1 MRKRLCL
8 LLVAFAALQP
18 LRAQDSAKEAEFLR
32 NTRQLLYEGRRSGE
46 GYFSADGKFMV
57 FQSEREADNPFYQ
70 IYLLN
75 LESGD
80 VNRVSPGTGKTTCAF
95 LRPGSDEVL
104 FASTHVDPE
113 ALAKQKTE
121 LDFRATGKSRRYA
134 WDYDDRMELFV
145 SKRDGSNVRRLTDA
159 PGYDAEGSYSPDGKL
174 IVFCSLR
181 HAFPLTQLSPEDR
194 KRMDTDTAYFGDIY
208 LMNAD
213 GTNVR
218 RLTRTPGYDGGPFFS
233 PDGQRVL
240 WRRFNEKGDTADI
253 YTMKLDGS
261 DVRRLTDFGA
271 MSWAPYFHPSGQY
284 VIYTA
289 NKLGFANFELF
300 LVDALGAKEPVR
312 VTHTDGFDG
321 LPVFSPD
328 GKKLAWTSGRTPE
341 KNSQIFMADWNHT
354 GALAAL
360 DKAAARSGAS
370 VQSSVVSV
378 QTKAA
383 PPAKNVITVSGP
395 RMLPAPTGTLA
406 PEIKAED
413 TRRIVNYLAS
423 EELEGRLTGTPGAQ
437 QAAQFVA
444 DYFKSVGLQPLPG
457 AKDFFQP
464 FEFSSGVRV
473 LTNQNTASLRAG
485 TNTSPAPLALD
496 QDFRPLAFT
505 ANGSVEGEVVF
516 AGYGISVPG
525 KLGEGYD
532 SYAGLDV
539 SNKVVLVLRYVPEE
553 AEPKRR
559 QELNRYAGLRYKA
572 LIARNRGAKALLVVT
587 GPTSPNPGELA
598 RLTFETGASHSGIVC
613 ASINGDVA
621 AKLFAAAGKDLK
633 KTQAAL
639 DKEDPHAEGAFA
651 LKGVSVKLTAAVE
664 HVKKS
669 DRNVLAHL
677 PPVGTSEYVIVGAH
691 YDHLGHG
698 ETGGFARKDEEG
710 KVHPGADDNAS
721 GTAALLEL
729 AGALAEELGSAG
741 GPPAPVGGS
750 PTGTPNA
757 KSSPRVPSGGPP
769 DGAGQRPALP
779 FRRGILFAA
788 WSGEEVGL
796 IGSSHFAER
805 PPVPLSN
812 VVAYVNFDMVGRLRD
827 NKLILQGIGSS
838 PAWRKLIEK
847 RNVAAGFNLTLQD
860 DPYLP
865 TDTTP
870 FYPKNVPVIAFF
882 TGSHEEYHRP
892 ADKPDTLNY
901 EGLERVAKFARDLVN
916 DLASGPERPA
926 YAKVEKRDGG
936 GGREQLRA
944 YLGTIPDYAQE
955 VVGVKLSGTR
965 GGSPAEKAGLK
976 GGDIIVEFAGQKIAN
991 IYDYTYA
998 MDAVKIGQPVKVI
1011 VLRAGKRVELIATPE
1026 TRK

>member
-1 MRKRLCL
+1 MRKSLCL
-8 LLVAFAALQP
+8 LLVAFAATLP
-18 LRAQDSAKEAEFLR
+18 ASRAQDAAKETQFLT
-32 NTRQLLYEGRRSGE
+32 NTRQLIYEGRRSGE

-95 LRPGSDEVL
+95 LRPGSDDVL

-113 ALAKQKTE
+113 AKAKQKTE

-145 SKRDGSNVRRLTDA
+145 SKRDGSNIRRLTDA

-174 IVFCSLR
+174 IVFCSMR
-181 HAFPLTQLSPEDR
+181 HAFPLTKLSPEDR
-194 KRMDTDTAYFGDIY
+194 KRMETDPAYFGDIY

-213 GTNVR
+213 GSNVR
-218 RLTRTPGYDGGPFFS
+218 RLTSTPGYDGGPFFS
-233 PDGQRVL
+233 PDGQRII
-240 WRRFNEKGDTADI
+240 WRRFTEKGDTADV

-300 LVDALGAKEPVR
+300 LVDALGTKEPVR

-341 KNSQIFMADWNHT
+341 KNSQIFMADWNHA

-360 DKAAARSGAS
+360 QKADYRVGAKVAVIQGGVAQELVFGGKFTEQNGRNDGLRWMRTNLAATNFTPDIS
-370 VQSSVVSV
+370 
-378 QTKAA
+378 
-383 PPAKNVITVSGP
+383 AKDCRVAV
-395 RMLPAPTGTLA
+395 
-406 PEIKAED
+406 EF
-413 TRRIVNYLAS
+413 LAS
-423 EELEGRLTGTPGAQ
+423 EELQGRLTGSSGAHL
-437 QAAQFVA
+437 ASEFVA
-444 DYFKSVGLQPLPG
+444 NHFKNVGLQPLTG

-516 AGYGISVPG
+516 AGYGLSVPG

-613 ASINGDVA
+613 ASISGDTA

-633 KTQAAL
+633 KTQTAL

-669 DRNVLAHL
+669 DRNVLAHI
-677 PPVGTSEYVIVGAH
+677 PPVGTQEYVIVGAH

-729 AGALAEELGSAG
+729 AGALANDFARSAG
-741 GPPAPVGGS
+741 VPPAASPTATGS
-750 PTGTPNA
+750 PLPTKNPAAAAGGTP
-757 KSSPRVPSGGPP
+757 
-769 DGAGQRPALP
+769 ALQP
-779 FRRGILFAA
+779 RRGILFAA

-847 RNVAAGFNLTLQD
+847 RNIAAGFNLTLQE

-965 GGSPAEKAGLK
+965 GGSPAEQAGLK

-1011 VLRAGKRVELIATPE
+1011 VLRDGKRLELIATPA

>member
-1 MRKRLCL
+1 MRISLCL
-8 LLVAFAALQP
+8 FLVAFTVALQP
-18 LRAQDSAKEAEFLR
+18 LRAQDTAKEAQFLT
-32 NTRQLLYEGRRSGE
+32 NTRQLIYEGRRSGE
-46 GYFSADGKFMV
+46 SYFSADGKFMV

-75 LESGD
+75 LETGD

-95 LRPGSDEVL
+95 LRPGSDDVL
-104 FASTHVDPE
+104 FASTHIDPE
-113 ALAKQKTE
+113 AKAKQKTE
-121 LDFRATGKSRRYA
+121 FEIRASGKSRRYA
-134 WDYDDRMELFV
+134 WDYDDRMEIFV
-145 SKRDGSNVRRLTDA
+145 AKRDGSNVRRLTDA

-181 HAFPLTQLSPEDR
+181 HAYTGTLSPED
-194 KRMDTDTAYFGDIY
+194 KKKLEVDTAYFGDIY

-213 GTNVR
+213 GSNVR
-218 RLTRTPGYDGGPFFS
+218 RLTSTPGYDGGPFFS
-233 PDGQRVL
+233 PDGQRII
-240 WRRFNEKGDTADI
+240 WRRFNEKGDTADV

-271 MSWAPYFHPSGQY
+271 MSWAPYFHSSGQY

-300 LVDALGAKEPVR
+300 IVDALGAKEPVR
-312 VTHTDGFDG
+312 VTYTDGFDG

-341 KNSQIFMADWNHT
+341 KNSQIFMADWNHP
-354 GALAAL
+354 AAMAAL
-360 DKAAARSGAS
+360 EQAPKRSAAS
-370 VQSSVVSV
+370 VQSSVTSV
-378 QTKAA
+378 PSGAAAKSTTPETTNA
-383 PPAKNVITVSGP
+383 PPRSQSFVANIRETD
-395 RMLPAPTGTLA
+395 L
-406 PEIKAED
+406 
-413 TRRIVNYLAS
+413 RRQVGYLAS
-423 EELEGRLTGTPGAQ
+423 EELEGRLTGSAGAQ
-437 QAAQFVA
+437 KAAQFIA
-444 DYFKSVGLQPLPG
+444 GYFKELALQPLPG
-457 AKDFFQP
+457 AKDYFQP

-473 LTNQNTASLRAG
+473 LTNQNSATLHAAAA
-485 TNTSPAPLALD
+485 PATLALD
-496 QDFRPLAFT
+496 MNFRPLAFT
-505 ANGSVEGEVVF
+505 ANGTAEGEVVF
-516 AGYGISVPG
+516 AGYGLSVPG

-532 SYAGLDV
+532 SYNGLDV

-553 AEPKRR
+553 ADAKRR

-587 GPTSPNPGELA
+587 GPTSPNAGELA
-598 RLTFETGASHSGIVC
+598 RLTFESGASHSGIVC
-613 ASINGDVA
+613 ASISGDVA
-621 AKLFAAAGKDLK
+621 AKMFAAAGKDLK

-639 DKEDPHAEGAFA
+639 DKEDPHAEGAFP
-651 LKGVSVKLTAAVE
+651 LKNVAVKLTAAVE
-664 HVKKS
+664 HIKKQ

-677 PPVGTSEYVIVGAH
+677 PPVGTQEYVIVGAH

-721 GTAALLEL
+721 GTAAMLEL
-729 AGALAEELGSAG
+729 AGAFAEEA
-741 GPPAPVGGS
+741 AR
-750 PTGTPNA
+750 
-757 KSSPRVPSGGPP
+757 KSTDV
-769 DGAGQRPALP
+769 
-779 FRRGILFAA
+779 RRGIVFAA

-796 IGSSHFAER
+796 IGSSHFAEK
-805 PPVPLSN
+805 PPLPLSN

-827 NKLILQGIGSS
+827 NKLNLQGIGSS

-847 RNVAAGFNLTLQD
+847 RNVAAGFNLTLQE

-901 EGLERVAKFARDLVN
+901 EGLERIAKFARALIT
-916 DLASGPERPA
+916 DLATGAERPA
-926 YAKVEKRDGG
+926 YAKVEKKDGG

-955 VVGVKLSGTR
+955 VAGVKLSGAR

-998 MDAVKIGQPVKVI
+998 IEAVKIGQPVKVV
-1011 VLRAGKRVELIATPE
+1011 VLRDGKRVELMVTPAV
-1026 TRK
+1026 RK

>member
-1 MRKRLCL
+1 MRISLCL
-8 LLVAFAALQP
+8 FLVAFTVALQP
-18 LRAQDSAKEAEFLR
+18 LRAQDTAKEAQFLT
-32 NTRQLLYEGRRSGE
+32 NTRQLIYEGRRSGE
-46 GYFSADGKFMV
+46 SYFSADGKFMV

-75 LESGD
+75 LETGD

-95 LRPGSDEVL
+95 LRPGSDDVL
-104 FASTHVDPE
+104 FASTHIDPE
-113 ALAKQKTE
+113 AKAKQKTE
-121 LDFRATGKSRRYA
+121 FEIRASGKSRRYA
-134 WDYDDRMELFV
+134 WDYDDRMEIFV
-145 SKRDGSNVRRLTDA
+145 AKRDGSNVRRLTDA

-181 HAFPLTQLSPEDR
+181 HAYTGTLSPED
-194 KRMDTDTAYFGDIY
+194 KKKLEVDTAYFGDIY

-213 GTNVR
+213 GSNVR
-218 RLTRTPGYDGGPFFS
+218 RLTSTPGYDGGPFFS
-233 PDGQRVL
+233 PDGQRVI
-240 WRRFNEKGDTADI
+240 WRRFNEKGDTADV

-271 MSWAPYFHPSGQY
+271 MSWAPYFHSSGQY

-300 LVDALGAKEPVR
+300 IVDALGAKEPVR
-312 VTHTDGFDG
+312 VTYTDGFDG

-341 KNSQIFMADWNHT
+341 KNSQIFMADWNHP
-354 GALAAL
+354 AAMAAL
-360 DKAAARSGAS
+360 EQAPKRSAAS
-370 VQSSVVSV
+370 VQSSVTSV
-378 QTKAA
+378 PSGAAAKSTTPETTNA
-383 PPAKNVITVSGP
+383 PPRSQSFVANIRETD
-395 RMLPAPTGTLA
+395 L
-406 PEIKAED
+406 
-413 TRRIVNYLAS
+413 RRQVGYLAS
-423 EELEGRLTGTPGAQ
+423 EELEGRLTGSAGAQ
-437 QAAQFVA
+437 KAAQFIA
-444 DYFKSVGLQPLPG
+444 GYFKELALQPLPG
-457 AKDFFQP
+457 AKDYFQP

-473 LTNQNTASLRAG
+473 LTNQNSATLHAAAA
-485 TNTSPAPLALD
+485 PATLALD
-496 QDFRPLAFT
+496 MNFRPLAFT
-505 ANGSVEGEVVF
+505 ANGTAEGEVVF
-516 AGYGISVPG
+516 AGYGLSVPG

-532 SYAGLDV
+532 SYNGLDV

-553 AEPKRR
+553 ADAKRR

-587 GPTSPNPGELA
+587 GPTSPNAGELA
-598 RLTFETGASHSGIVC
+598 RLTFESGASHSGIVC
-613 ASINGDVA
+613 ASISGDVA
-621 AKLFAAAGKDLK
+621 AKMFAAAGKDLK

-639 DKEDPHAEGAFA
+639 DKEDPHAEGAFP
-651 LKGVSVKLTAAVE
+651 LKNVAVKLTAAVE
-664 HVKKS
+664 HIKKQ

-677 PPVGTSEYVIVGAH
+677 PPVGTQEYVIVGAH

-721 GTAALLEL
+721 GTAAMLEL
-729 AGALAEELGSAG
+729 AGAFAEEA
-741 GPPAPVGGS
+741 AR
-750 PTGTPNA
+750 
-757 KSSPRVPSGGPP
+757 KSTDV
-769 DGAGQRPALP
+769 
-779 FRRGILFAA
+779 RRGIVFAA

-796 IGSSHFAER
+796 IGSSHFAEK
-805 PPVPLSN
+805 PPLPLSN

-827 NKLILQGIGSS
+827 NKLNLQGIGSS

-847 RNVAAGFNLTLQD
+847 RNVAAGFNLTLQE

-901 EGLERVAKFARDLVN
+901 EGLERIAKFARALIT
-916 DLASGPERPA
+916 DLATGAERPA
-926 YAKVEKRDGG
+926 YAKVEKKDGG

-955 VVGVKLSGTR
+955 VAGVKLSGAR

-998 MDAVKIGQPVKVI
+998 IEAVKIGQPVKVV
-1011 VLRAGKRVELIATPE
+1011 VLRDGKRVELMVTPAV
-1026 TRK
+1026 RK

>member
-1 MRKRLCL
+1 MSQRLCL
-8 LLVAFAALQP
+8 LLALCAAALQP
-18 LRAQDSAKEAEFLR
+18 LRADDSAKEAQFLT
-32 NTRQLLYEGRRSGE
+32 NPRQLIYEGRRSGE
-46 GYFSADGKFMV
+46 SYFSSDGKFMV
-57 FQSEREADNPFYQ
+57 FQSEREPDNPFYQ

-75 LESGD
+75 LETGD
-80 VNRVSPGTGKTTCAF
+80 VNRVSPGAGKTTCAF
-95 LRPGSDEVL
+95 LRPGSDDVL

-113 ALAKQKTE
+113 AKAKQKAE

-145 SKRDGSNVRRLTDA
+145 AKRDGSNIRRLTDA

-174 IVFCSLR
+174 IAFCSMR
-181 HAFPLTQLSPEDR
+181 HAFPLEKLSPEDR
-194 KRMDTDTAYFGDIY
+194 KRMQTDPSYFGDIY

-213 GTNVR
+213 GSNVR
-218 RLTRTPGYDGGPFFS
+218 RLTSTPGYDGGPFFS
-233 PDGQRVL
+233 PDGQRII
-240 WRRFNEKGDTADI
+240 WRRFNEKGDTADV

-300 LVDALGAKEPVR
+300 IVDALGTKEPVR
-312 VTHTDGFDG
+312 VTYTDGFDG

-354 GALAAL
+354 AALAAL
-360 DKAAARSGAS
+360 AQAPARSGAS
-370 VQSSVVSV
+370 GQSSVASG
-378 QTKAA
+378 QSKTASTEHATRSTQPAA
-383 PPAKNVITVSGP
+383 PKLGSFSA
-395 RMLPAPTGTLA
+395 
-406 PEIKAED
+406 EIKAD
-413 TRRIVNYLAS
+413 DARAQVSFLAS
-423 EELEGRLTGTPGAQ
+423 EALEGRLTGTSGAQ
-437 QAAQFVA
+437 QAAAFIA
-444 DYFKSVGLQPLPG
+444 DYFKAINLQPLPG
-457 AKDFFQP
+457 STNFFQP

-473 LTNQNTASLRAG
+473 LTNQNSATLHAAAA
-485 TNTSPAPLALD
+485 PATLALD
-496 QDFRPLAFT
+496 KDFRPLAFT
-505 ANGSVEGEVVF
+505 ANGTVEGEVVF
-516 AGYGISVPG
+516 AGYGLSVPG

-553 AEPKRR
+553 ADAKRR

-587 GPTSPNPGELA
+587 GPTSPNAGELA
-598 RLTFETGASHSGIVC
+598 KLTFETGASHSGIVC
-613 ASINGDVA
+613 ASINGDTA
-621 AKLFAAAGKDLK
+621 AKMFAAAGKDLK
-633 KTQAAL
+633 KIQAAL

-651 LKGVSVKLTAAVE
+651 LKNVAVKLSAAVE
-664 HVKKS
+664 HVKKQ

-729 AGALAEELGSAG
+729 AGAISAQ
-741 GPPAPVGGS
+741 AVLE
-750 PTGTPNA
+750 
-757 KSSPRVPSGGPP
+757 KPS
-769 DGAGQRPALP
+769 L
-779 FRRGILFAA
+779 RRGIIFAA

-796 IGSSHFAER
+796 IGSAHFAEH
-805 PPVPLSN
+805 PAVPLSN

-827 NKLILQGIGSS
+827 NKLNLQGIGSS

-847 RNVAAGFNLTLQD
+847 RNVAAGFNLTLQE

-901 EGLERVAKFARDLVN
+901 EGLERITKFARALVTDLMTG
-916 DLASGPERPA
+916 AERPA
-926 YAKVEKRDGG
+926 YAKVEKKDGG

-955 VVGVKLSGTR
+955 VAGVKLSGTR

-976 GGDIIVEFAGQKIAN
+976 GGDVIVEFAGQKITN

-998 MDAVKIGQPVKVI
+998 MEAVKIGQPVKVI
-1011 VLRAGKRVELIATPE
+1011 VLRDGKRVELTATPE
-1026 TRK
+1026 VRK

>member
-1 MRKRLCL
+1 MSQRLCL
-8 LLVAFAALQP
+8 FLAAFTSALTP
-18 LRAQDSAKEAEFLR
+18 VVAQDAAKEAQFLT
-32 NTRQLLYEGRRSGE
+32 NARQLIYEGRRSGE
-46 GYFSADGKFMV
+46 GYFSADGKFLV

-75 LESGD
+75 LETGD

-95 LRPGSDEVL
+95 LRPGSDDVL
-104 FASTHVDPE
+104 FASTHTDPE
-113 ALAKQKTE
+113 AKTKQKAE
-121 LDFRATGKSRRYA
+121 FDIRASGKSRRYA
-134 WDYDDRMELFV
+134 WDYDDRMEIFV

-181 HAFPLTQLSPEDR
+181 HAYTGTLSPEE
-194 KRMDTDTAYFGDIY
+194 KKKLEVDTAYFGDIY

-213 GTNVR
+213 GSNVR
-218 RLTRTPGYDGGPFFS
+218 RLTSTPGYDGGPFFS
-233 PDGQRVL
+233 PDGQRVI
-240 WRRFNEKGDTADI
+240 WRRFNEKGDTADV

-289 NKLGFANFELF
+289 NKHGFGNFELF
-300 LVDALGAKEPVR
+300 IVDALGAKEPVR
-312 VTHTDGFDG
+312 VTYTDGFDG

-354 GALAAL
+354 AALAAL
-360 DKAAARSGAS
+360 AQAPKRSAASNQSSVSS
-370 VQSSVVSV
+370 VQSKPATSDH
-378 QTKAA
+378 A
-383 PPAKNVITVSGP
+383 PRTTHHAPSPKNFTS
-395 RMLPAPTGTLA
+395 
-406 PEIKAED
+406 EIKSAD
-413 TRRIVNYLAS
+413 LQAQVGFLAS
-423 EELEGRLTGTPGAQ
+423 ESLEGRLTGTPGAQ
-437 QAAQFVA
+437 KAADFVA
-444 DYFKSVGLQPLPG
+444 NSFKVAGLQPLPG

-473 LTNQNTASLRAG
+473 LTNQNSATLHAAAA
-485 TNTSPAPLALD
+485 PAALALD
-496 QDFRPLAFT
+496 KDFRPLAFT
-505 ANGSVEGEVVF
+505 ANGTVEGEVVF
-516 AGYGISVPG
+516 AGYGLSVPG

-532 SYAGLDV
+532 SYNGLDV

-587 GPTSPNPGELA
+587 GPTSPNAGELA

-613 ASINGDVA
+613 ASISGDVA
-621 AKLFAAAGKDLK
+621 AKMFTAAGKDLK

-639 DKEDPHAEGAFA
+639 DKEDPHAEGAFP
-651 LKGVSVKLTAAVE
+651 LKNVAVKLTAAVE
-664 HVKKS
+664 HVKKA
-669 DRNVLAHL
+669 DRNVIGHL
-677 PPVGTSEYVIVGAH
+677 PPVASTEYVIVGAH

-721 GTAALLEL
+721 GTAVLLEL
-729 AGALAEELGSAG
+729 AAQLAADTEVPENR
-741 GPPAPVGGS
+741 S
-750 PTGTPNA
+750 PW
-757 KSSPRVPSGGPP
+757 K
-769 DGAGQRPALP
+769 
-779 FRRGILFAA
+779 RRGIIFAA

-805 PPVPLSN
+805 PPIPLSN

-827 NKLILQGIGSS
+827 NKLNLQGIGSS

-847 RNVAAGFNLTLQD
+847 RNVAAGFNLTLQE

-870 FYPKNVPVIAFF
+870 FYPKSVPVIAFF

-901 EGLERVAKFARDLVN
+901 DGLERIAKFARGLITDLTR
-916 DLASGPERPA
+916 DADRPA
-926 YAKVEKRDGG
+926 YAKVEKKDGG

-944 YLGTIPDYAQE
+944 YLGTIPDYTQE
-955 VVGVKLSGTR
+955 VAGVKLSGAR

-998 MDAVKIGQPVKVI
+998 IEAVKIGQPVKIV
-1011 VLRAGKRVELIATPE
+1011 VLRDGKRVELTVTPE
-1026 TRK
+1026 VRK

>member
-1 MRKRLCL
+1 MRTRLCL
-8 LLVAFAALQP
+8 FLVAFTAALP
-18 LRAQDSAKEAEFLR
+18 ASRAQDAAKEAQFLTH
-32 NTRQLLYEGRRSGE
+32 TRQLLYEGRRSGE
-46 GYFSADGKFMV
+46 GYFSADGKFLV

-121 LDFRATGKSRRYA
+121 LDFRATGQSRRYA

-145 SKRDGSNVRRLTDA
+145 SKRDGSQVRRLTDA

-213 GTNVR
+213 GSNVR

-233 PDGQRVL
+233 PDGQRVI
-240 WRRFNEKGDTADI
+240 WRRFTEKGDTADV

-300 LVDALGAKEPVR
+300 LVDALGTKEPVR

-328 GKKLAWTSGRTPE
+328 GKKLSWTSGRTPE
-341 KNSQIFMADWNHT
+341 KNSQIFMADWNHA

-395 RMLPAPTGTLA
+395 RILPPPTGTLA

-457 AKDFFQP
+457 VKDFFQP
-464 FEFSSGVRV
+464 F
-473 LTNQNTASLRAG
+473 
-485 TNTSPAPLALD
+485 
-496 QDFRPLAFT
+496 
-505 ANGSVEGEVVF
+505 
-516 AGYGISVPG
+516 
-525 KLGEGYD
+525 
-532 SYAGLDV
+532 
-539 SNKVVLVLRYVPEE
+539 
-553 AEPKRR
+553 
-559 QELNRYAGLRYKA
+559 
-572 LIARNRGAKALLVVT
+572 
-587 GPTSPNPGELA
+587 
-598 RLTFETGASHSGIVC
+598 
-613 ASINGDVA
+613 
-621 AKLFAAAGKDLK
+621 
-633 KTQAAL
+633 
-639 DKEDPHAEGAFA
+639 
-651 LKGVSVKLTAAVE
+651 
-664 HVKKS
+664 
-669 DRNVLAHL
+669 
-677 PPVGTSEYVIVGAH
+677 
-691 YDHLGHG
+691 
-698 ETGGFARKDEEG
+698 
-710 KVHPGADDNAS
+710 
-721 GTAALLEL
+721 
-729 AGALAEELGSAG
+729 
-741 GPPAPVGGS
+741 
-750 PTGTPNA
+750 
-757 KSSPRVPSGGPP
+757 
-769 DGAGQRPALP
+769 
-779 FRRGILFAA
+779 
-788 WSGEEVGL
+788 
-796 IGSSHFAER
+796 
-805 PPVPLSN
+805 
-812 VVAYVNFDMVGRLRD
+812 
-827 NKLILQGIGSS
+827 
-838 PAWRKLIEK
+838 
-847 RNVAAGFNLTLQD
+847 
-860 DPYLP
+860 
-865 TDTTP
+865 
-870 FYPKNVPVIAFF
+870 
-882 TGSHEEYHRP
+882 
-892 ADKPDTLNY
+892 
-901 EGLERVAKFARDLVN
+901 
-916 DLASGPERPA
+916 
-926 YAKVEKRDGG
+926 
-936 GGREQLRA
+936 
-944 YLGTIPDYAQE
+944 
-955 VVGVKLSGTR
+955 
-965 GGSPAEKAGLK
+965 
-976 GGDIIVEFAGQKIAN
+976 
-991 IYDYTYA
+991 
-998 MDAVKIGQPVKVI
+998 
-1011 VLRAGKRVELIATPE
+1011 
-1026 TRK
+1026 

>member
-1 MRKRLCL
+1 MSKRLCL
-8 LLVAFAALQP
+8 FLAALAAALQP
-18 LRAQDSAKEAEFLR
+18 LRAQDSSKEAQFLT
-32 NTRQLLYEGRRSGE
+32 NTRQLIYEGRRSGE
-46 GYFSADGKFMV
+46 GYYSADGKFLV

-134 WDYDDRMELFV
+134 WDYDDRMEIFV

-181 HAFPLTQLSPEDR
+181 HAFPLAKLSPEDR
-194 KRMDTDTAYFGDIY
+194 KRMETDTAYFGDIY
-208 LMNAD
+208 IMQAD
-213 GTNVR
+213 GSNVR
-218 RLTRTPGYDGGPFFS
+218 RLTSTPGYDGGPFFS
-233 PDGQRVL
+233 PDGQRII
-240 WRRFNEKGDTADI
+240 WRRFTEKGDTADVH
-253 YTMKLDGS
+253 TMKLDGS

-300 LVDALGAKEPVR
+300 LVDALGAKEPLR
-312 VTHTDGFDG
+312 VTYTDGFDG

-341 KNSQIFMADWNHT
+341 KNSQIFMADWNHAA
-354 GALAAL
+354 ALAAL
-360 DKAAARSGAS
+360 AKAPARSGAS

-378 QTKAA
+378 QSKAA
-383 PPAKNVITVSGP
+383 TTEHATRNPQPA
-395 RMLPAPTGTLA
+395 APKPGSFSA
-406 PEIKAED
+406 EIKAD
-413 TRRIVNYLAS
+413 DVRAQVGFLAS
-423 EELEGRLTGTPGAQ
+423 EALEGRLTGTPGAQ
-437 QAAQFVA
+437 KAAQFVA
-444 DYFKSVGLQPLPG
+444 DYFKAISLQPLPG

-473 LTNQNTASLRAG
+473 LTNQNSATLHAAAA
-485 TNTSPAPLALD
+485 PATLALD
-496 QDFRPLAFT
+496 KDFRPLAFT
-505 ANGSVEGEVVF
+505 ANGTAEGEVVF

-525 KLGEGYD
+525 KLGAGYD

-598 RLTFETGASHSGIVC
+598 RLTYETGASHSGIVC
-613 ASINGDVA
+613 ASISGDVA

-669 DRNVLAHL
+669 DRNVLAHI
-677 PPVGTSEYVIVGAH
+677 PPVGTQEYVIVGAH

-729 AGALAEELGSAG
+729 AGALADESQRTN
-741 GPPAPVGGS
+741 PV
-750 PTGTPNA
+750 A
-757 KSSPRVPSGGPP
+757 
-769 DGAGQRPALP
+769 

-796 IGSSHFAER
+796 IGSSHFAEK
-805 PPVPLSN
+805 PPLPLSN

-827 NKLILQGIGSS
+827 NKLVLQGIGSS

-847 RNVAAGFNLTLQD
+847 RNVAAGFNLTLQE

-901 EGLERVAKFARDLVN
+901 DGLERIAKFARVLVA
-916 DLASGPERPA
+916 DLATGAERPA
-926 YAKVEKRDGG
+926 YAKVEKKDGG

-955 VVGVKLSGTR
+955 VAGVKISGTR

-1011 VLRAGKRVELIATPE
+1011 VLRDGKRVELVATPE

>member
-1 MRKRLCL
+1 MQRLCL
-8 LLVAFAALQP
+8 LLAAVAGLLTP
-18 LRAQDSAKEAEFLR
+18 VIAQDTAKEAQFLT
-32 NTRQLLYEGRRSGE
+32 NTRQLIYEGRRSGE
-46 GYFSADGKFMV
+46 GYFSADGKFLV

-80 VNRVSPGTGKTTCAF
+80 ISRVSPGTGKTTCAF
-95 LRPGSDEVL
+95 LRPGSDDVL
-104 FASTHVDPE
+104 FASTHVDPD
-113 ALAKQKTE
+113 AKAKQKAE
-121 LDFRATGKSRRYA
+121 LDFRASGKSRRYA
-134 WDYDDRMELFV
+134 WDYDDRMEIFV

-181 HAFPLTQLSPEDR
+181 HAYTGTLSPED
-194 KRMDTDTAYFGDIY
+194 KKKLEVDTAYFGDIY

-213 GTNVR
+213 GSNVR
-218 RLTRTPGYDGGPFFS
+218 RLTSTPGYDGGPFFS
-233 PDGQRVL
+233 PDGQRII
-240 WRRFNEKGDTADI
+240 WRRFSEKGDTADV

-271 MSWAPYFHPSGQY
+271 MSWAPYFHPSGEY

-341 KNSQIFMADWNHT
+341 KNSQIFMADWNHPA
-354 GALAAL
+354 ALAAL
-360 DKAAARSGAS
+360 AKASLRSGANVAS
-370 VQSSVVSV
+370 ASPAIAGTDTKTEAAAKLPHSQSFV
-378 QTKAA
+378 A
-383 PPAKNVITVSGP
+383 NI
-395 RMLPAPTGTLA
+395 R
-406 PEIKAED
+406 D
-413 TRRIVNYLAS
+413 TDLRRQVGFLAS
-423 EELEGRLTGTPGAQ
+423 EELEGRLTGTPGALK
-437 QAAQFVA
+437 AAQFIA
-444 DYFKSVGLQPLPG
+444 DYFKGIELAPLPG

-464 FEFSSGVRV
+464 FEFSAGVRV
-473 LTNQNTASLRAG
+473 LTNQNSATLHAAAA
-485 TNTSPAPLALD
+485 PAPLALD
-496 QDFRPLAFT
+496 KDFRPLAFT
-505 ANGSVEGEVVF
+505 ANGTAEGEVVF
-516 AGYGISVPG
+516 AGYGLSVPG
-525 KLGEGYD
+525 KLAEGYD

-553 AEPKRR
+553 ADAKRR

-587 GPTSPNPGELA
+587 GPTSPNAGELA

-613 ASINGDVA
+613 ASISGDVA
-621 AKLFAAAGKDLK
+621 ARMFAAAGKDLK

-639 DKEDPHAEGAFA
+639 DKEDPHAEGAFP
-651 LKGVSVKLTAAVE
+651 LKSVAVKLSAAVE
-664 HVKKS
+664 HVKKQ

-729 AGALAEELGSAG
+729 AGAFAEEATRK
-741 GPPAPVGGS
+741 S
-750 PTGTPNA
+750 PG
-757 KSSPRVPSGGPP
+757 V
-769 DGAGQRPALP
+769 
-779 FRRGILFAA
+779 RRGIVFAA

-805 PPVPLSN
+805 PPLPLSN

-827 NKLILQGIGSS
+827 NKLNLQGIGSS

-901 EGLERVAKFARDLVN
+901 EGLERIAKFARALVTDLVTG
-916 DLASGPERPA
+916 AERPA
-926 YAKVEKRDGG
+926 YAKVEKKDGG

-955 VVGVKLSGTR
+955 VAGVKISGTR

-998 MDAVKIGQPVKVI
+998 MDAVKIGQPVKVV
-1011 VLRAGKRVELIATPE
+1011 VLRDGKRVELTATPE
-1026 TRK
+1026 VRK

>member
-1 MRKRLCL
+1 MRKSLCL
-8 LLVAFAALQP
+8 FLAAFISALTLVV
-18 LRAQDSAKEAEFLR
+18 AQDAAKEAQFLS
-32 NTRQLLYEGRRSGE
+32 NTRQLIYEGRRSGE
-46 GYFSADGKFMV
+46 SYFSSDGKFIV

-75 LESGD
+75 LETGD

-95 LRPGSDEVL
+95 LRPGSDDVL
-104 FASTHVDPE
+104 FASSHTDPE
-113 ALAKQKTE
+113 ALVKQKTE
-121 LDFRATGKSRRYA
+121 LDFRATGKSRRYS

-145 SKRDGSNVRRLTDA
+145 SKRDGSNIRRLTDA

-174 IVFCSLR
+174 IAFCSMR
-181 HAFPLTQLSPEDR
+181 HAYTGALSPEDK
-194 KRMDTDTAYFGDIY
+194 KRLEVDPAYFGDIY

-213 GTNVR
+213 GSNVR
-218 RLTRTPGYDGGPFFS
+218 RLTSTPGYDGGPFFS
-233 PDGQRVL
+233 PDGQRIL
-240 WRRFNEKGDTADI
+240 WRRFNEKGDTADV

-271 MSWAPYFHPSGQY
+271 MSWAPYFHPSGDY

-312 VTHTDGFDG
+312 VTYTDGFDG

-341 KNSQIFMADWNHT
+341 KNSQVFMADWNHAA
-354 GALAAL
+354 ALAAL
-360 DKAAARSGAS
+360 EKAAARSGAS

-378 QTKAA
+378 QSGA
-383 PPAKNVITVSGP
+383 PRKVGPSTNTEPPKNLPRLQGYVPDIREQDLRKQVS
-395 RMLPAPTGTLA
+395 
-406 PEIKAED
+406 
-413 TRRIVNYLAS
+413 YLAS
-423 EELEGRLTGTPGAQ
+423 EDLEGRLTGTAGALR
-437 QAAQFVA
+437 AATYIA
-444 DYFKSVGLQPLPG
+444 DYFRFVGLAPLPQ
-457 AKDFFQP
+457 ATNFFQP

-473 LTNQNTASLRAG
+473 LTNQNSATLHAAAA
-485 TNTSPAPLALD
+485 PATLALD
-496 QDFRPLAFT
+496 KDFRPLAFT

-516 AGYGISVPG
+516 AGYGLSVPG

-553 AEPKRR
+553 ADAKRR

-587 GPTSPNPGELA
+587 GPTSPNAGELA
-598 RLTFETGASHSGIVC
+598 KLTFETGASHSGIVC
-613 ASINGDVA
+613 ASISGDVA
-621 AKLFAAAGKDLK
+621 ARMFATAGKDLK
-633 KTQAAL
+633 AIQAAL
-639 DKEDPHAEGAFA
+639 DKEDPHAEGAFP
-651 LKGVSVKLTAAVE
+651 LKNVAVKLTAAVE

-669 DRNVLAHL
+669 DRNVLAHI
-677 PPVGTSEYVIVGAH
+677 PPVGTKEYVIVGAH

-698 ETGGFARKDEEG
+698 ETGGFARKEEEG

-729 AGALAEELGSAG
+729 AGALADESQRMN
-741 GPPAPVGGS
+741 PV
-750 PTGTPNA
+750 A
-757 KSSPRVPSGGPP
+757 
-769 DGAGQRPALP
+769 

-796 IGSSHFAER
+796 IGSAHFAEH
-805 PPVPLSN
+805 PAVPLSN

-827 NKLILQGIGSS
+827 NKLNLQVIGSS

-847 RNVAAGFNLTLQD
+847 RNVAAGFNLTLQE

-901 EGLERVAKFARDLVN
+901 EGLERIAKFARGLVS
-916 DLASGPERPA
+916 DLAAGPERPA
-926 YAKVEKRDGG
+926 YAKVEKRDSG

-955 VVGVKLSGTR
+955 VAGVKLSGTR

-998 MDAVKIGQPVKVI
+998 IEAVKIGQPVKVI
-1011 VLRAGKRVELIATPE
+1011 VLRDGKRVELTATPE
-1026 TRK
+1026 VRK

>member
-1 MRKRLCL
+1 MSQRLCL
-8 LLVAFAALQP
+8 FLAAFTSALTP
-18 LRAQDSAKEAEFLR
+18 VVAQDAAKEAQFLT
-32 NTRQLLYEGRRSGE
+32 NARQLIYEGRRSGE
-46 GYFSADGKFMV
+46 GYFSADGKFLV

-75 LESGD
+75 LETGD

-95 LRPGSDEVL
+95 LRPGSDDVL
-104 FASTHVDPE
+104 FASTHTDPE
-113 ALAKQKTE
+113 AKTKQKAE
-121 LDFRATGKSRRYA
+121 FDIRASGKSRRYA
-134 WDYDDRMELFV
+134 WDYDDRMEIFV

-181 HAFPLTQLSPEDR
+181 HAYTGTLSPEE
-194 KRMDTDTAYFGDIY
+194 KKKLEVDTAYFGDIY

-213 GTNVR
+213 GSNVR
-218 RLTRTPGYDGGPFFS
+218 RLTSTPGYDGGPFFS
-233 PDGQRVL
+233 PDGQRVI
-240 WRRFNEKGDTADI
+240 WRRFNEKGDTADV

-289 NKLGFANFELF
+289 NKHGFGNFELF
-300 LVDALGAKEPVR
+300 IVDALGAKEPVR
-312 VTHTDGFDG
+312 VTYTDGFDG

-354 GALAAL
+354 AALAAL
-360 DKAAARSGAS
+360 AQAPKRSAASNQSSVSS
-370 VQSSVVSV
+370 VQSKPATSDH
-378 QTKAA
+378 A
-383 PPAKNVITVSGP
+383 PRTTHHAPSPKNFTS
-395 RMLPAPTGTLA
+395 
-406 PEIKAED
+406 EIKSAD
-413 TRRIVNYLAS
+413 LQAQVGFLAS
-423 EELEGRLTGTPGAQ
+423 ESLEGRLTGTD
-437 QAAQFVA
+437 FVA
-444 DYFKSVGLQPLPG
+444 NSFKVAGLQPLPG

-473 LTNQNTASLRAG
+473 LTNQNSATLHAAAA
-485 TNTSPAPLALD
+485 PAALALD
-496 QDFRPLAFT
+496 KDFRPLAFT
-505 ANGSVEGEVVF
+505 ANGTVEGEVVF
-516 AGYGISVPG
+516 AGYGLSVPG

-532 SYAGLDV
+532 SYNGLDV

-587 GPTSPNPGELA
+587 GPTSPNAGELA

-613 ASINGDVA
+613 ASISGDVA
-621 AKLFAAAGKDLK
+621 AKMFTAAGKDLK

-639 DKEDPHAEGAFA
+639 DKEDPHAEGAFP
-651 LKGVSVKLTAAVE
+651 LKNVAVKLTAAVE
-664 HVKKS
+664 HVKKA
-669 DRNVLAHL
+669 DRNVIGHL
-677 PPVGTSEYVIVGAH
+677 PPVASTEYVIVGAH

-721 GTAALLEL
+721 GTAVLLEL
-729 AGALAEELGSAG
+729 AAQLAADTEVPENR
-741 GPPAPVGGS
+741 S
-750 PTGTPNA
+750 PW
-757 KSSPRVPSGGPP
+757 K
-769 DGAGQRPALP
+769 
-779 FRRGILFAA
+779 RRGIIFAA

-796 IGSSHFAER
+796 IGSSHFAEK
-805 PPVPLSN
+805 PPLPLSN

-827 NKLILQGIGSS
+827 NKLNLQGIGSS

-847 RNVAAGFNLTLQD
+847 RNVAAGFNLTLQE

-901 EGLERVAKFARDLVN
+901 EGLERVAKFARGLITDLTR
-916 DLASGPERPA
+916 DADRPA
-926 YAKVEKRDGG
+926 YAKVEKKDGG

-955 VVGVKLSGTR
+955 VAGVKLSGAR

-998 MDAVKIGQPVKVI
+998 IEAVKIGQPVKIV
-1011 VLRAGKRVELIATPE
+1011 VLRDGKRVELTVTPE
-1026 TRK
+1026 VRK

>member
-1 MRKRLCL
+1 MRTRLCL
-8 LLVAFAALQP
+8 FLVACTAALP
-18 LRAQDSAKEAEFLR
+18 ASRAQDAAKEAQFLTH
-32 NTRQLLYEGRRSGE
+32 TRQLLYEGRRSGE

-80 VNRVSPGTGKTTCAF
+80 VSRVSPGTGKTTCAF
-95 LRPGSDEVL
+95 LRPGSDDVL

-174 IVFCSLR
+174 IVFCSMR
-181 HAFPLTQLSPEDR
+181 HAFPLENLPPEDR
-194 KRMDTDTAYFGDIY
+194 KRMQTDPAYFGDIY
-208 LMNAD
+208 LMQAD
-213 GTNVR
+213 GSNVR

-233 PDGQRVL
+233 PDGQRIL
-240 WRRFNEKGDTADI
+240 WRRFTEKGDTADVH
-253 YTMKLDGS
+253 TMKLDGS
-261 DVRRLTDFGA
+261 NVRRLTDFGA

-300 LVDALGAKEPVR
+300 LVDALGTKEPVR
-312 VTHTDGFDG
+312 VTYTDGFDG

-341 KNSQIFMADWNHT
+341 KNSQIFLADWNHT
-354 GALAAL
+354 AALAAL
-360 DKAAARSGAS
+360 DKAAPRSGAS
-370 VQSSVVSV
+370 VQSSVSSV
-378 QTKAA
+378 QSALQVRVGPITNTQ
-383 PPAKNVITVSGP
+383 PPKNLPRLQGYGPDIREQDLRKQVSF
-395 RMLPAPTGTLA
+395 
-406 PEIKAED
+406 
-413 TRRIVNYLAS
+413 LAS
-423 EELEGRLTGTPGAQ
+423 DDLEGRLTGTPGAQ
-437 QAAQFVA
+437 KAANYIA
-444 DYFKSVGLQPLPG
+444 DYFKLVGLAPLPG
-457 AKDFFQP
+457 ASDFFQP

-473 LTNQNTASLRAG
+473 LTNQNTASLRAT
-485 TNTSPAPLALD
+485 TNTAPAALALD
-496 QDFRPLAFT
+496 KDFRPLAFT

-516 AGYGISVPG
+516 AGYGLSVPG

-613 ASINGDVA
+613 ASISGEVA
-621 AKLFAAAGKDLK
+621 ARMFATAGKDLK
-633 KTQAAL
+633 AIQAAL
-639 DKEDPHAEGAFA
+639 DKEDPHADGAFA

-721 GTAALLEL
+721 GTAGLLEL
-729 AGALAEELGSAG
+729 AGAFADESQRMN
-741 GPPAPVGGS
+741 PV
-750 PTGTPNA
+750 A
-757 KSSPRVPSGGPP
+757 
-769 DGAGQRPALP
+769 
-779 FRRGILFAA
+779 FRRGVLFAA

-796 IGSSHFAER
+796 IGSAHFAEH
-805 PPVPLSN
+805 PAVPLSN

-827 NKLILQGIGSS
+827 NKLNLQGIGSS

-847 RNVAAGFNLTLQD
+847 RNVAAGFNLTLQE

-901 EGLERVAKFARDLVN
+901 EGLERVAKFARGLVS
-916 DLASGPERPA
+916 DLATSPERPA

-955 VVGVKLSGTR
+955 VAGVKLSGTR

-998 MDAVKIGQPVKVI
+998 IEAVKIGQPVKVI
-1011 VLRAGKRVELIATPE
+1011 VLRDGKRVELTVTPE
-1026 TRK
+1026 VRK

>member
-1 MRKRLCL
+1 MSQRLCL
-8 LLVAFAALQP
+8 LLAAFTSALTP
-18 LRAQDSAKEAEFLR
+18 IVAQDAAKEAQFLT
-32 NTRQLLYEGRRSGE
+32 NTRQLIYEGRRSGE
-46 GYFSADGKFMV
+46 GYFSADGKFLV

-75 LESGD
+75 LETGD

-95 LRPGSDEVL
+95 LRPGSDDVL

-113 ALAKQKTE
+113 AKAKQKAE
-121 LDFRATGKSRRYA
+121 LDFRASGKSRRYA

-174 IVFCSLR
+174 IVFCSMR
-181 HAFPLTQLSPEDR
+181 HAYTGTLSPED
-194 KRMDTDTAYFGDIY
+194 KKKLEVDTAYFGDIY

-213 GTNVR
+213 GSNVR
-218 RLTRTPGYDGGPFFS
+218 RLTSTPGYDGGPFFS
-233 PDGQRVL
+233 PDGQRII
-240 WRRFNEKGDTADI
+240 WRRFNEKGDTADV

-300 LVDALGAKEPVR
+300 LVDAEGTKEPVR
-312 VTHTDGFDG
+312 VTYTDGFDG

-341 KNSQIFMADWNHT
+341 KNSQIFLADWNHT
-354 GALAAL
+354 AALAAL
-360 DKAAARSGAS
+360 AQAPRRSAAS
-370 VQSSVVSV
+370 VQYSVSSGQSVPQGLVGPITNTEPPKNLPRLQGYLPDIRAVDLRNQVSF
-378 QTKAA
+378 
-383 PPAKNVITVSGP
+383 
-395 RMLPAPTGTLA
+395 
-406 PEIKAED
+406 
-413 TRRIVNYLAS
+413 LAS
-423 EELEGRLTGTPGAQ
+423 DDLEGRLTGTPGAQ
-437 QAAQFVA
+437 KAANYVSE
-444 DYFKSVGLQPLPG
+444 YFKLVGLQPLPG

-473 LTNQNTASLRAG
+473 LTNQNAATLHAAAA
-485 TNTSPAPLALD
+485 PATLALD
-496 QDFRPLAFT
+496 KDFRPLAFT
-505 ANGSVEGEVVF
+505 ANGTVEGDVVF
-516 AGYGISVPG
+516 AGYGLSVPG

-532 SYAGLDV
+532 SYNGLDV

-553 AEPKRR
+553 ADAKRR

-587 GPTSPNPGELA
+587 GPTSPNAGELA

-613 ASINGDVA
+613 ASISGDVA
-621 AKLFAAAGKDLK
+621 AKMFTAAGKDLK

-651 LKGVSVKLTAAVE
+651 LKNVAVKLTAAVE
-664 HVKKS
+664 HIKKQ

-721 GTAALLEL
+721 GTAVLLEL
-729 AGALAEELGSAG
+729 AAQLAADTEVPENR
-741 GPPAPVGGS
+741 S
-750 PTGTPNA
+750 PW
-757 KSSPRVPSGGPP
+757 K
-769 DGAGQRPALP
+769 
-779 FRRGILFAA
+779 RRGIIFAA

-796 IGSSHFAER
+796 IGSSHFAEK

-827 NKLILQGIGSS
+827 NKLNLQGIGSS

-847 RNVAAGFNLTLQD
+847 RNVAAGFNLTLQE

-901 EGLERVAKFARDLVN
+901 DGLERIAKFARGLIT
-916 DLASGPERPA
+916 DLASGAERPA
-926 YAKVEKRDGG
+926 YAKVEKKDGG

-955 VVGVKLSGTR
+955 VAGVKLSGTR

-976 GGDIIVEFAGQKIAN
+976 GGDVIVEFAGQKIAN

-998 MDAVKIGQPVKVI
+998 IEAVKIGQPVKVV
-1011 VLRAGKRVELIATPE
+1011 VLRDGKRVELTATPE
-1026 TRK
+1026 VRK